1 MDYWAD
7 QLRNASP
14 GLGEV
19 EHCRHE
25 VGPRVRALNVDPRH
39 ARSNRTKVGLQVV
52 EDVRRLYGRG
62 SRFNVST
69 RRNAL
74 MIVYQRECVEVLRGP
89 CDKPQQKQA
98 APAHDDQLI
107 SQAASLKGLPESL
120 EHLTEIVSADVH
132 GEKATYA
139 KRESNILRCFIQRLA
154 GR

>member
-1 MDYWAD
+1 MRSDHGTALWTSTLGTHAPTA
-7 QLRNASP
+7 RKSASK
-14 GLGEV
+14 
-19 EHCRHE
+19 
-25 VGPRVRALNVDPRH
+25 
-39 ARSNRTKVGLQVV
+39 SWRTS
-52 EDVRRLYGRG
+52 DA
-62 SRFNVST
+62 STAAAPDFNVST

-74 MIVYQRECVEVLRGP
+74 MIVYQRECIEVLRGP

-139 KRESNILRCFIQRLA
+139 KRESDILRCFIQRLA